1 MTKTIAIFEGVS
13 LNGAP
18 LSNVSVLR
26 STARRLSARAEQL
39 LYTEEGWQL
48 RQVAD
53 SLFDLIDEVTGV
65 TASLE
70 MWLADPANRDAE
82 EYSDIYK
89 EVHGFRPRG
98 RI

>member
-1 MTKTIAIFEGVS
+1 MTTITIFKGIS

-18 LSNVSVLR
+18 LSNVDVLR
-26 STARRLSARAEQL
+26 STARRLSARADRL
-39 LYTEEGWQL
+39 LYTEDGWQL

-65 TASLE
+65 ATSLE

>member
-1 MTKTIAIFEGVS
+1 MARPF
-13 LNGAP
+13 
-18 LSNVSVLR
+18 SNADVLR
-26 STARRLSARAEQL
+26 STARRLSARADQL
-39 LYTEEGWQL
+39 LYTEDGWQL

-65 TASLE
+65 ATSLE